1 MIEFFMKMRVAG
13 WLVTV
18 AVVAAAVV
26 GGPRMEQK
34 VAGVMDVLPTR
45 AELRVARIVDG
56 DTIELSDG
64 EVIRYIGIDT
74 PETKDRRK
82 TVECFGKEASEYN
95 SQLVLGKTVR
105 LEKDVSE
112 TDKYGRKLR
121 YVWVDDKMVNLTLV
135 EMGMARAASY
145 PPDVRYQDKFREAE
159 RKARVSN
166 LGLWSKCQ

>member
-1 MIEFFMKMRVAG
+1 MRVAG

>member
-1 MIEFFMKMRVAG
+1 MKMRVAG